1 MAFRKRNQFT
11 VFDLAPRHNLHGT
24 VAYYVGIGSM
34 TGRNFT
40 LTIAIGTL
48 LLLGSLIES
57 ATAAQKLYRWV
68 DENGEVHYGD
78 RVPPEEVKLDREV
91 LNSSGITVKKL
102 PREMTEEEQVEVQRQ
117 KAIEH
122 AEQKRILAAKQRD
135 IILLNTYLSIE
146 EIESLRNRRTDL
158 LDGQIRVTE
167 VYLTNLRTKLAKLQK
182 DAARFQPYNP
192 DPNVPP
198 INSRLARELS
208 NTLNSI
214 LVYEQTLIDTREKQT
229 ELVAKFASDIDR
241 YRDLRGLN

>member
-1 MAFRKRNQFT
+1 
-11 VFDLAPRHNLHGT
+11 
-24 VAYYVGIGSM
+24 M

-48 LLLGSLIES
+48 LLLGSVIEP

-68 DENGEVHYGD
+68 DKNGEVHYGD
-78 RVPPEEVKLDREV
+78 RVPPEEVKLDREE
-91 LNSSGITVKKL
+91 LNSYGIAVKTL
-102 PREMTEEEQVEVQRQ
+102 PREMTKEEQVEIQRQ
-117 KAIEH
+117 KAIEL

-135 IILLNTYLSIE
+135 VILLNTYLSIN
-146 EIESLRNRRTDL
+146 EIESLRNRRKDL

-167 VYLTNLRTKLAKLQK
+167 VYLTNLRSKLTRLQK
-182 DAARFQPYNP
+182 DASRFQPYNP
-192 DPNVPP
+192 DPNAPP

-229 ELVAKFASDIDR
+229 ELVEKFASDIDR
-241 YRDLRGLN
+241 YRNLRGLN

>member
-1 MAFRKRNQFT
+1 
-11 VFDLAPRHNLHGT
+11 
-24 VAYYVGIGSM
+24 M